1 MAKRG
6 RKPKVVLAPVTNT
19 PNIDSVIDDFK
30 EEISSTENI
39 NPVNDHPVTIVV
51 DGDSKLS
58 CNTNDMI
65 RIESGIPKEEKK
77 LEVVCD
83 KELMTKYNNMVG
95 LCSGYKDK
103 IESLNS
109 KISDME
115 TELTELRTIKT
126 KYDNILKSNENI
138 SENTSS
144 LNSEIESLKDIIAKN
159 NNTINSLN
167 EKITLLE
174 NENDKL
180 IIQNSELSF
189 EVTRLQAIEKQVP
202 VPEKPAPTP
211 IKSKPIYDRVPFGT
225 KKNDKP
231 TRSTS
236 YISRNGYESWN

>member
-19 PNIDSVIDDFK
+19 PNIDSVIDGFN
-30 EEISSTENI
+30 EESSITENI

-51 DGDSKLS
+51 DGNSKLS

-65 RIESGIPKEEKK
+65 RIESGIPKVEKK
-77 LEVVCD
+77 SEVVCD
-83 KELMTKYNNMVG
+83 EELMTKYNNMVG
-95 LCSGYKDK
+95 LCSEYKDK
-103 IESLNS
+103 IDSLNS

-115 TELTELRTIKT
+115 TELTELRSIKT
-126 KYDNILKSNENI
+126 KYDNILKSNENTLDLK
-138 SENTSS
+138 SEVK
-144 LNSEIESLKDIIAKN
+144 SLKDIITKN
-159 NNTINSLN
+159 NNTIDSLN
-167 EKITLLE
+167 DKITLLE

-180 IIQNSELSF
+180 VIQNSELSF
-189 EVTRLQAIEKQVP
+189 EVTRLQTIEKQVP
-202 VPEKPAPTP
+202 VPEKPAPTS
-211 IKSKPIYDRVPFGT
+211 IKSKPIYDNVPFGT

>member
-19 PNIDSVIDDFK
+19 TNIDSVMDDFK
-30 EEISSTENI
+30 EETSNVELS
-39 NPVNDHPVTIVV
+39 NPVDDHPVTIVV

-65 RIESGIPKEEKK
+65 RIESGHPKVENKP
-77 LEVVCD
+77 EVVCD
-83 KELMTKYNNMVG
+83 EELMSKYNNMVG
-95 LCSGYKDK
+95 LCSEYKDK
-103 IESLNS
+103 IDNLTS

-115 TELTELRTIKT
+115 TELVELRVIKN
-126 KYDNILKSNENI
+126 KYDDILKSNET
-138 SENTSS
+138 TSTI
-144 LNSEIESLKDIIAKN
+144 NSEIESLKTTIERN
-159 NNTINSLN
+159 NDTILDLHN
-167 EKITLLE
+167 KISILE

-189 EVTRLQAIEKQVP
+189 EVTKLQAIEKQVP

-211 IKSKPIYDRVPFGT
+211 IKSKPIYDKVPWGT

-236 YISRNGYESWN
+236 YISRNGYDSWN